1 MCSHSKSQGGRR
13 AGGRVRGGFASAVAG
28 GAERGAKGGQRRAL
42 IYSGSVRLQKRG
54 EKQWDFWLK
63 ALLCILSC
71 INLHTE
77 FKVVK

>member
-1 MCSHSKSQGGRR
+1 MQAFKVPGQ
-13 AGGRVRGGFASAVAG
+13 AGGQAG
-28 GAERGAKGGQRRAL
+28 GSEEALHLQLLGEQKGGQRRAL
-42 IYSGSVRLQKRG
+42 IYSGSVQLQKRG